1 LRIPLPPWGFY
12 ALFAIFLSF
21 LAFMVLHGL
30 NTLTETRSSFDTLVR
45 LLSGFLSGFV
55 VAQYVFIKLY
65 ETVGLRTSQ
74 GITYDKWD
82 AVYFSI
88 ITWTT
93 TGYGD
98 LVPIGA
104 SRWVACSEALL
115 GTLYNGIILAS
126 VIYQLNLMAKTK
138 M

>member
-1 LRIPLPPWGFY
+1 
-12 ALFAIFLSF
+12 
-21 LAFMVLHGL
+21 
-30 NTLTETRSSFDTLVR
+30 

-55 VAQYVFIKLY
+55 LAQYVFIKLY

-126 VIYQLNLMAKTK
+126 AIYQLNLMAKTK